1 MHCLERRSISV
12 SRALITIRSIVEPLF
27 LCFHLGSSNLP
38 GIQLDTVTTADFL
51 DVLAHTKPSAK
62 SLTQRYAAWQS
73 EFESVWGHIYP
84 DLASKKTTEA
94 SSLISVSKFTGRT
107 ENWNRKQKIYL
118 EDWIN
123 LDNCTTLEVD
133 IFMVNVSKIL
143 KILITGMCHAVE
155 TFLTVRPHKISMS
168 NFL

>member
-12 SRALITIRSIVEPLF
+12 SRALITIRSIVELLF
-27 LCFHLGSSNLP
+27 LCFHLESSNLP

-94 SSLISVSKFTGRT
+94 SSLISVSLQEEQKLGIA
-107 ENWNRKQKIYL
+107 NKIYL

-123 LDNCTTLEVD
+123 LDNCTTLEIH

-143 KILITGMCHAVE
+143 TILITGICAMRSGSADFSDSE
-155 TFLTVRPHKISMS
+155 TP
-168 NFL
+168 